1 MQGLIKCWS
10 CLVPCTYSKQTYLP
24 SIPLEIPQE
33 PFYHSFTN
41 HQQMAEAILFKV
53 AAGITESLKSL
64 ALKEIGLLWGVKD
77 ELEKLQNT
85 FSTIQAVLR
94 DAEQKQWAKDGH
106 RVRDWLE
113 KLEDVVYDIDDL
125 LDGFNTDCRLREM
138 TTGDNML
145 EKVRNFFSESNQ
157 LVCDFKIGHEIKAIR
172 QKLDAIANDS
182 KLLCPV
188 AIGVSARERDYTHS
202 FVLKE
207 EVIGR
212 EDDKKEIIDR
222 LLSDSN
228 VEGNVGILPITGIG
242 GLGKTTLAQLIF
254 NDEEIDKHFHEL
266 KMWVCVSDNFD
277 VRKVVENI
285 LQSATKVKQE
295 SVEMDTLVHRLR
307 EKIGGKKYLLVLDDV
322 WDDVCNQDV
331 RKWHEL
337 KKLLMSGAIG
347 SRILLTTRS
356 AQVARITQS
365 IEPYSLQ
372 CLDSQKSWCL
382 FKQVAFVDGQEP
394 VNSRKKVE
402 VGKKIVEKCSGV
414 PLVIKTI
421 GSSLI
426 FKDSEE
432 WVNFEKN
439 KLAKTKENDILP
451 TLKLSYDQLPSHLKQ
466 CFAYC
471 SIFPKDYV
479 MEKSKLISLWIAQ
492 GFIKPSDQNECLE
505 DVGHEYFM
513 DLLWRSFF
521 QKAKMDAFTIKMH
534 DLMHDLAMLEAGS
547 LITRLGSEEKIIGDQ
562 KTRHVSVVGKIDFSL
577 VIPTSSSRASKIR
590 TLLCVGGFWHQY
602 SSTSCEA
609 IFSSLKFLRVLDLH
623 GSDLDLVP
631 SSICKLKHLRDLDL
645 SWNKQIEKL
654 PDSITRLQ
662 NLYTLRLSG
671 CRNLKELPRGITKL
685 VNLRHLYND
694 ECRSLTYMPR
704 GLGQLK
710 NLQTLSKFVVNSDAA
725 SKDSGRLSELNTL
738 NSLRGELQ
746 IWGLRH
752 GEDYKGANLKEKEHL
767 QVLTLRW
774 RYGANVI
781 NARDENMALEGL
793 EPHPNLK
800 KLRIDYYGVVRV
812 PMWLLSLT
820 NLVDLEISNCW
831 KLKYLP
837 PLSRLPS
844 LKSILLYSLFEIEYV
859 SDCSDNND
867 LSSFSSSAEFFPSLE
882 KIEFSDCGKLKGW
895 WRRSDSYNV
904 DVNTTDHENSF
915 ETPSITR
922 HALLFPRLSRLH
934 VRDCHTLTSLPM
946 FSHLVYLKLERCRR
960 LKYLPPLS
968 QLPSLK
974 SLTLYLLEEIEY
986 VSDCSDNNELSSFS
1000 SSAFFPSLE
1009 HIRFDLCRNLKGWW
1023 RSDSYNVDVNTTDD
1037 ALLFPRL
1044 SRLIIEQCPM
1054 LTSLPMFPHLKEV
1067 LELRNASWKPVQQTI
1082 TNASSSSASSTPIA
1096 FSSPPLSKL
1105 KRIIL
1110 NQIEDLETLLVQNLI
1125 SLQHLTMNDCPK
1137 LKSLSQGVQYLTA
1150 LTKLE
1155 LSDCPMLDLGNDEHG
1170 MQWKGLKS
1178 LISLEFSSMPK
1189 LVSLPLGLQH
1199 VTSLRRLQI
1208 SDCSS
1213 LVVIPEWICNWASLE
1228 QFTIYKCSGLTS
1240 LPEDMRRLTS
1250 LRKLEISYCPML
1262 DLGNDEHGMQWK
1274 GLKSLISLKFT
1285 GMPKLVSLPLGL
1297 QRVTTLRELQI
1308 SNCSSLVA
1316 IPEWICNWASLE
1328 QFTIS
1333 KCSGLTSLPEDMRRL
1348 TSLRELEI
1356 SYCPM
1361 LDLGNDEHGM
1371 QWKGLKS
1378 LISLKFTGMPKLVS
1392 LPLGLQHVTTLREL
1406 QISNCS
1412 SLVAIPEWICNWAS
1426 LKHFIISKC
1435 SGLTSLPED
1444 MRRLTSLKVLG
1455 IHDCPKLS
1463 QRCKQERGEDW
1474 PKIAHIPNRYID

>member
-1 MQGLIKCWS
+1 MK
-10 CLVPCTYSKQTYLP
+10 
-24 SIPLEIPQE
+24 
-33 PFYHSFTN
+33 
-41 HQQMAEAILFKV
+41 
-53 AAGITESLKSL
+53 
-64 ALKEIGLLWGVKD
+64 
-77 ELEKLQNT
+77 
-85 FSTIQAVLR
+85 
-94 DAEQKQWAKDGH
+94 
-106 RVRDWLE
+106 
-113 KLEDVVYDIDDL
+113 
-125 LDGFNTDCRLREM
+125 
-138 TTGDNML
+138 TGDNML
-145 EKVRNFFSESNQ
+145 EKVQNFFSKLNQ

-254 NDEEIDKHFHEL
+254 NDLKVDAHFQL
-266 KMWVCVSDNFD
+266 KMWVCVSDNFV

-285 LQSATKVKQE
+285 LQSATKRKQE

-439 KLAKTKENDILP
+439 KLAKTKENEIIP

-479 MEKSKLISLWIAQ
+479 MEKSKLINLWIAQ
-492 GFIKPSDQNECLE
+492 GFIKPSNPNECLE

-534 DLMHDLAMLEAGS
+534 DLMHDLAMSEAGS
-547 LITRLGSEEKIIGDQ
+547 LITRLESESGKIIIGDQ
-562 KTRHVSVVGKIDFSL
+562 KTRHVSVVNNIDFSFL
-577 VIPTSSSRASKIR
+577 IPTSSSRASRIR
-590 TLLCVGGFWHQY
+590 TLLCLGGFKNPFEY
-602 SSTSCEA
+602 SSTSCKA
-609 IFSSLKFLRVLDLH
+609 IFSSLKFLRVLGLRRRR
-623 GSDLDLVP
+623 LDMVP
-631 SSICKLKHLRDLDL
+631 NSICKLKHLRDLDL
-645 SWNKQIEKL
+645 SENWKIEKL
-654 PDSITRLQ
+654 PDSISRLQ

-671 CRNLKELPRGITKL
+671 CERLKELPTGITKL

-694 ECRSLTYMPR
+694 GGGRLTYMPR

-710 NLQTLSKFVVNSDAA
+710 NLQTLSKFVVHSDSAPE
-725 SKDSGRLSELNTL
+725 DSGRLSELNRL
-738 NSLRGELQ
+738 NSLRGELL
-746 IWGLRH
+746 ISGLRH
-752 GEDYKGANLKEKEHL
+752 DGDDFALDCKGSNLMEKEDL
-767 QVLTLRW
+767 QDLTLRW
-774 RYGANVI
+774 RPRLPRESEENVI

-800 KLRIDYYGVVRV
+800 KLRIDWYEGVK
-812 PMWLLSLT
+812 LSEGFSTLT
-820 NLVDLEISNCW
+820 NLVYLKLWCCR

-844 LKSILLYSLFEIEYV
+844 LKSLRLDSLAKIEYV
-859 SDCSDNND
+859 SDCSDNNE
-867 LSSFSSSAEFFPSLE
+867 LSSFSSSALIFPSLE
-882 KIEFSDCGKLKGW
+882 VIDFSWCPNLKGW

-904 DVNTTDHENSF
+904 DVNTTDH
-915 ETPSITR
+915 
-922 HALLFPRLSRLH
+922 ALLLFPRLS
-934 VRDCHTLTSLPM
+934 
-946 FSHLVYLKLERCRR
+946 E
-960 LKYLPPLS
+960 
-968 QLPSLK
+968 
-974 SLTLYLLEEIEY
+974 
-986 VSDCSDNNELSSFS
+986 
-1000 SSAFFPSLE
+1000 
-1009 HIRFDLCRNLKGWW
+1009 
-1023 RSDSYNVDVNTTDD
+1023 
-1037 ALLFPRL
+1037 
-1044 SRLIIEQCPM
+1044 LIIHRCPL
-1054 LTSLPMFPHLKEV
+1054 LTSLPMFPHLQERLV
-1067 LELRNASWKPVQQTI
+1067 LDNARWKPVQQTI
-1082 TNASSSSASSTPIA
+1082 TNASSSSSASSTPIA
-1096 FSSPPLSKL
+1096 FSSAPLSKL

-1110 NQIEDLETLLVQNLI
+1110 RQIEDLETLPEDGLQNLI
-1125 SLQHLTMNDCPK
+1125 SLQYLTITYCPK

-1150 LTKLE
+1150 LQNLE
-1155 LSDCPMLDLGNDEHG
+1155 LTDCPLLDLGNDEHQ

-1178 LISLEFSSMPK
+1178 LISLEFQIIPK
-1189 LVSLPLGLQH
+1189 MVSLPLGLQ
-1199 VTSLRRLQI
+1199 
-1208 SDCSS
+1208 
-1213 LVVIPEWICNWASLE
+1213 
-1228 QFTIYKCSGLTS
+1228 Y
-1240 LPEDMRRLTS
+1240 
-1250 LRKLEISYCPML
+1250 
-1262 DLGNDEHGMQWK
+1262 
-1274 GLKSLISLKFT
+1274 
-1285 GMPKLVSLPLGL
+1285 
-1297 QRVTTLRELQI
+1297 VTTLRQLVI
-1308 SNCSSLVA
+1308 SNCSSLMA

-1328 QFTIS
+1328 RFTINT
-1333 KCSGLTSLPEDMRRL
+1333 CSGLTSLPEA
-1348 TSLRELEI
+1348 I
-1356 SYCPM
+1356 S
-1361 LDLGNDEHGM
+1361 
-1371 QWKGLKS
+1371 
-1378 LISLKFTGMPKLVS
+1378 
-1392 LPLGLQHVTTLREL
+1392 
-1406 QISNCS
+1406 
-1412 SLVAIPEWICNWAS
+1412 
-1426 LKHFIISKC
+1426 
-1435 SGLTSLPED
+1435 
-1444 MRRLTSLKVLG
+1444 RLTSLKKLEIHACPILLRRCELG
-1455 IHDCPKLS
+1455 
-1463 QRCKQERGEDW
+1463 GEDR
-1474 PKIAHIPNRYID
+1474 PKIAHIPKLDFRLRAYLADRETTSSEEETGESD